1 MQSYILFTDLLLT
14 SFKPSSSN
22 RQIVPGASER
32 VQPPLGAG
40 MLPQAQP
47 EPSCLS
53 WDLAGGLVAV
63 MSQMWHW
70 ELWGFS
76 TAV

>member
-1 MQSYILFTDLLLT
+1 
-14 SFKPSSSN
+14 
-22 RQIVPGASER
+22 
-32 VQPPLGAG
+32 

-47 EPSCLS
+47 EPLCLS

-63 MSQMWHW
+63 MSQMCHW

-76 TAV
+76 TAAQKYYPLTALSFAFCIKYNEQTAALGEVVSKTIPI